1 MTMIASVDARR
12 SQYVREAVLSATPTR
27 LLTMLYDRLLLDLN
41 RAEAAQEQQNWGA
54 ASEQL
59 LHAQAILAEL
69 TSSLKVELWDGAEG
83 LRALYTY
90 VSTALIAANTR
101 KDSARTREAITL
113 LDPLRAAWHE
123 AAALLGAAS
132 LPAERAAGLHIA

>member
-1 MTMIASVDARR
+1 MTMMASVDARR
-12 SQYVREAVLSATPTR
+12 SQYIREAVLSATPVR

-41 RAEAAQEQQNWGA
+41 RAEAEQEQQNWGS

-59 LHAQAILAEL
+59 LHAQAILSEL
-69 TSSLKVELWDGAEG
+69 SSSLKVELWDGAEG

-101 KDSARTREAITL
+101 KDVARTREGIAL
-113 LDPLRAAWHE
+113 LEPLRTAWHE
-123 AAALLGAAS
+123 AAERLAAENPS
-132 LPAERAAGLHIA
+132 TDRAVGLHIA